1 MMNPFDNG
9 FERSLGIGF
18 DSSPAFNVNVN
29 TAKDLEANV
38 APKAAAAAAFAAK
51 DAEKKKEK
59 AKTLANAAA
68 VAVSNLDAFKA
79 AVAKKAKGRPWTDAE
94 KAEYEKKEA
103 AAKKALEDAA
113 AAKKKEEEAK
123 KAAAAAL
130 ADAAANEGKK
140 AAKLTPPTQTAN
152 STSKTDVAVA
162 QQSSKTAIIQDA
174 AKKAAP
180 KESDL
185 PSRAEIAAKL
195 IKNAETPLATFLSAW
210 YFLQQ
215 MEDHKQV
222 LIQKKEAVD
231 KWLAAADGW
240 MTGTLYGGETVVGG
254 KTTSCKYSPKYLFA
268 ATARID
274 AQILAAEKM
283 FGKGFGNFTPK
294 SSGKSSWGHAAFQP
308 SVVPVLKSPY
318 TETRVIWNFWGEVTN
333 TKFHKAVDIVPG
345 ATPIGIPAQNHG
357 PKYKGPDPKCCRV
370 ETNAT
375 DAKAYIFELTK
386 YRDEIM
392 ALRPPSTGLWALAS
406 ENFDKTYA
414 GKNSKDIDG
423 DPMRPWY
430 WNYQAV
436 RKYADTKWPDL
447 MKATVASIEAAQ
459 KALKSGA
466 ESDAVAAL
474 KPLFSASG
482 VPQAAV
488 LPYLKQLDY
497 KDENSFAKPFV
508 TSSGVTYDPS
518 TPAWQFIR
526 QAIQLGMGK
535 AVQIVT
541 TAQLGD
547 SDKLADKALALVKEA
562 EEKLGYYQNSPDFK
576 AYTEAKASYDA
587 IVLAAQETQSIAG
600 VAEAEDKLK
609 KAKLAVESWMQY
621 VTNKCGEASEKADA
635 AEVVALPL
643 AEAGNAQANAVLA
656 KVKEVRDRLKK
667 IGEVV
672 YSTLAQIDT
681 KFESLKEQ
689 VEEDT
694 GFDPPD
700 DGGGDGGGGGGVI
713 AVLAAAAALLLLRS

>member
-18 DSSPAFNVNVN
+18 DSSPAANVNVN
-29 TAKDLEANV
+29 TAKDLGVNV
-38 APKAAAAAAFAAK
+38 APMAAAAAAFAAK
-51 DAEKKKEK
+51 DAEKKKETAKK
-59 AKTLANAAA
+59 AAAVAA
-68 VAVSNLDAFKA
+68 VAVSNLDAFKG

-113 AAKKKEEEAK
+113 AAKKKAEESK

-140 AAKLTPPTQTAN
+140 AAKIAPPTQTAN
-152 STSKTDVAVA
+152 SINKADVGVA
-162 QQSSKTAIIQDA
+162 QQSSKTATLQDDV
-174 AKKAAP
+174 KKIAP

-185 PSRAEIAAKL
+185 PSQAEIAAKL
-195 IKNAETPLATFLSAW
+195 IANAETPLSTFLSAW

-215 MEDHKQV
+215 MEDRKQV

-254 KTTSCKYSPKYLFA
+254 KATPCKYSPKYLFEVA
-268 ATARID
+268 VPRID
-274 AQILAAEKM
+274 AQIAAAKNA
-283 FGKGFGNFTPK
+283 FGPGFGNFTPK
-294 SSGKSSWGHAAFQP
+294 SSGKLSWGHAAFQP
-308 SVVPVLKSPY
+308 SVVPVLKPPY
-318 TETRVIWNFWGEVTN
+318 TETRVIWNFWGEDDNVKHRKAD
-333 TKFHKAVDIVPG
+333 TK
-345 ATPIGIPAQNHG
+345 PIGVPAQNHG

-370 ETNAT
+370 ETNVT
-375 DAKAYIFELTK
+375 DLKAHIFELEK

-406 ENFDKTYA
+406 ENFDKTSA

-430 WNYQAV
+430 WNYLAV
-436 RKYADTKWPDL
+436 RGYADTKWPEL
-447 MKATVASIEAAQ
+447 VKETVASIEATQ
-459 KALKSGA
+459 KALKSGV

-508 TSSGVTYDPS
+508 TASGDTYDPS

-541 TAQLGD
+541 TAQLKD
-547 SDKLADKALALVKEA
+547 SNKLADTALALAKEA
-562 EEKLGYYQNSPDFK
+562 EERLGYYQNGQSFK

-609 KAKLAVESWMQY
+609 KAKLDVEWWMQD
-621 VTNKCGEASEKADA
+621 VTNKCAEASEKADA

-643 AEAGNAQANAVLA
+643 AEAGNAQADAVLA

-667 IGEVV
+667 VGEVV
-672 YSTLAQIDT
+672 YSTLTQIGT
-681 KFESLKEQ
+681 KFQSLKDQ
-689 VEEDT
+689 VESDT
-694 GFDPPD
+694 GYDPPELD
-700 DGGGDGGGGGGVI
+700 PPPKTEGGGGGGGVI
-713 AVLAAAAALLLLRS
+713 AALAAAAALLLLRS